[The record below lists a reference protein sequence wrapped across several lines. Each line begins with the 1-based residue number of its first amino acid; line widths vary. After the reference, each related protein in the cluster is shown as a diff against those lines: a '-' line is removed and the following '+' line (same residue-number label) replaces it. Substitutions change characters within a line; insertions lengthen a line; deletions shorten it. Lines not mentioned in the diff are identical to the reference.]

1 MKLYFS
7 PFACSLAAHIA
18 LRETGLDFELVR
30 TDFRDKK
37 LPGGGSLFDVNAMGQ
52 VPTLVRDDGRVLTE
66 NSAVLSYLADRSP
79 AKKLAPAPESDARY
93 DLQRWLSFIG
103 TEVHK
108 KGLAL
113 IFDPTTSE
121 AVKEFGR
128 TSLSKPLRV
137 LEKELS
143 TRELLLGESF
153 TVADAYLYW
162 ALTLLPHAGVPDDG
176 YPSLRAYR
184 KRITARPAVRAA
196 LEVEKAARE
205 SATTAAAD

>member
-18 LRETGLDFELVR
+18 LREAGLDFELVR

-37 LPGGGSLFDVNAMGQ
+37 LPDGGSLFDINAMGQ
-52 VPTLVRDDGRVLTE
+52 VPTLIREDGRVLTE
-66 NSAVLSYLADRSP
+66 NSAVLCYLADRRP
-79 AKKLAPAPESDARY
+79 ATGLAPSPESEDRY
-93 DLQRWLSFIG
+93 QLQRWLSFIG
-103 TEVHK
+103 TEIHK

-113 IFDPTTSE
+113 IFDPTTPE

-128 TSLSKPLRV
+128 ASLAKPLRL
-137 LEKELS
+137 LEQELES
-143 TRELLLGESF
+143 RELLLGAVF

-162 ALTLLPHAGVPDDG
+162 ALTLLPHAGVPDEP
-176 YPSLRAYR
+176 YPALRAYR

-196 LEVEKAARE
+196 LEVEKSARSE
-205 SATTAAAD
+205 S

>member
-18 LRETGLDFELVR
+18 LREAELDFELVR

-37 LPGGGSLFDVNAMGQ
+37 LPDGGSLFDVNAMGQ
-52 VPTLVRDDGRVLTE
+52 VPTLLRDDGGVLTE
-66 NSAVLSYLADRSP
+66 NSAVLCYLADRRPS
-79 AKKLAPAPESDARY
+79 KGLAPAPESEERY
-93 DLQRWLSFIG
+93 QLQRWLSFIG

-113 IFDPTTSE
+113 IFDPTTPD

-128 TSLSKPLRV
+128 AALAKPLRV
-137 LEKELS
+137 LEKELAG
-143 TRELLLGESF
+143 RELLLGETF

-162 ALTLLPHAGVPDDG
+162 ALTLLPHAGVPDEP
-176 YPSLRAYR
+176 YPALRAYR
-184 KRITARPAVRAA
+184 KRITARPAVREA
-196 LEVEKAARE
+196 LEVEKAARSE
-205 SATTAAAD
+205 A